1 MKKTIFHLFMSLC
14 LSLTMVTETAFSSE
28 RVENILLEDSAL
40 ALSKLEERY
49 LTVKKQRSDLGN
61 IETNLRRT
69 KKGQSIYLKFESIAG
84 SLIVIGII
92 IGSYKAYFPP
102 GFRAMAGAY
111 VTVTGISHGL
121 IKLSA
126 NDVQKLLVDIVKL
139 NNVLDKSEES
149 IELQAEYHCAL
160 IEGNYYHTFCR

>member
-1 MKKTIFHLFMSLC
+1 MKTFYRTLLISI
-14 LSLTMVTETAFSSE
+14 LSLTLLMSGVGASE
-28 RVENILLEDSAL
+28 RVENVLLEDSLL
-40 ALSKLEERY
+40 ALSKLENKY
-49 LTVKKQRSDLGN
+49 ITIKKQRSDLGK

-126 NDVQKLLVDIVKL
+126 SDVQKILVDIVKL

-149 IELQAEYHCAL
+149 IEGQAEYHCAL

>member
-1 MKKTIFHLFMSLC
+1 MKTFYRTLLTSI
-14 LSLTMVTETAFSSE
+14 LSLTLLMSGAIASE
-28 RVENILLEDSAL
+28 RVENVLLEDSL
-40 ALSKLEERY
+40 LVLTKLETKY
-49 LTVKKQRSDLGN
+49 NTVKKQRSDLGN

>member
-1 MKKTIFHLFMSLC
+1 MKTFYRTLLISILSLTLFMSG
-14 LSLTMVTETAFSSE
+14 VGASE
-28 RVENILLEDSAL
+28 RVENILLEDSL
-40 ALSKLEERY
+40 LTLSKLENKY
-49 LTVKKQRSDLGN
+49 ITIKKQRSDLGN

-126 NDVQKLLVDIVKL
+126 SDVQKLLVDIVKL

-149 IELQAEYHCAL
+149 IGLQAEYHCAL

>member
-1 MKKTIFHLFMSLC
+1 MENKYITI
-14 LSLTMVTETAFSSE
+14 
-28 RVENILLEDSAL
+28 
-40 ALSKLEERY
+40 
-49 LTVKKQRSDLGN
+49 KKQRSDLGN

-126 NDVQKLLVDIVKL
+126 SDVQKLLLDIVKL

-149 IELQAEYHCAL
+149 IEGQAEYHCAL